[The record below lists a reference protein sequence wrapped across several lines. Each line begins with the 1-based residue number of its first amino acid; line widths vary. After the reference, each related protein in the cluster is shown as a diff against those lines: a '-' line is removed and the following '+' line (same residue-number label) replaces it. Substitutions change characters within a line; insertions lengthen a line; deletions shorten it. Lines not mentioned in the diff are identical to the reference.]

1 MNLQRFLEVASRQLA
16 SSRQADEISGS
27 INIKKEPEDDERI
40 RKIKHKNP
48 KKRMQ
53 DAQESVCDRCG
64 IKHQPG
70 YCKAL
75 GQICLGC
82 GKKGHFKKMCKSG
95 SKSNWSYRRNRSS
108 RRIKEETSEGSS
120 ASDDEDDYPTRLGKL
135 RVRKTKARFSQ
146 VEDVSRRREK
156 VVDNASIQTDSSDD
170 EEGHKNEIKKIR
182 VSKTSRNPE
191 AGIELPVTVNGVG
204 FYVDPD
210 TGADLNL
217 FDESHYRMMKEKNPQ
232 TKLQK
237 VKQKVIAAIN
247 TSVPVKGNSMQPC
260 LTKPG
265 KLGQK
270 RLHKWVT
277 CWSTTAFRNYA
288 ARFRMHQIR
297 P

>member
-1 MNLQRFLEVASRQLA
+1 MV
-16 SSRQADEISGS
+16 
-27 INIKKEPEDDERI
+27 
-40 RKIKHKNP
+40 
-48 KKRMQ
+48 
-53 DAQESVCDRCG
+53 
-64 IKHQPG
+64 
-70 YCKAL
+70 
-75 GQICLGC
+75 
-82 GKKGHFKKMCKSG
+82 
-95 SKSNWSYRRNRSS
+95 
-108 RRIKEETSEGSS
+108 
-120 ASDDEDDYPTRLGKL
+120 DY
-135 RVRKTKARFSQ
+135 
-146 VEDVSRRREK
+146 
-156 VVDNASIQTDSSDD
+156 ASIQTDSSDD
-170 EEGHKNEIKKIR
+170 GEEHKNEIKKIT
-182 VSKTSRNPE
+182 VCKTSRNPE